1 MNQKVIASNLGRLE
15 ELDFVTGIQ
24 RVTLE
29 LHRYLDHNLN
39 DNYFKFQGYSRR
51 KEFSLKPFNKNPTY
65 AEDPILNQA
74 RVSLEKIDV
83 LLLLDLDMNLDFQ
96 SIIEMKSR
104 RNLTVITNIYDLLPI
119 EHPEW
124 FSKDNSQHKFMSW
137 LIRILRVSDHLV
149 FNSKATLRIFEELSW
164 SFKGATHLIPLGAM
178 KTKSFLPTFI
188 APLKTILCV
197 STIEPRKGHEDLL
210 NAYDKLLSAGE
221 DFRLIF
227 VGKYGWNSQDLVKRI
242 LNHPEYGKRFRWYEK
257 VNDDEL
263 LALYNSATICVV
275 PSYGEGFGLSIEE
288 ALMQGLPVLARDIP
302 VFRERS
308 YSNLFYFEGGGE
320 KLSSAI
326 INTSKFRH
334 LPDYRNIRKMDQF
347 SSEFY
352 KLVISSL

>member
-1 MNQKVIASNLGRLE
+1 MNQKLIASNLGRLE

-29 LHRYLDHNLN
+29 LHKYFFHNLN

-51 KEFSLKPFNKNPTY
+51 KDFIPREFNQNPTY
-65 AEDPILNQA
+65 LQDPILNQVRTPLA
-74 RVSLEKIDV
+74 EIDA

-104 RNLTVITNIYDLLPI
+104 KNLIVITNIYDLLPI
-119 EHPEW
+119 QHPEW
-124 FSKDNSQHKFMSW
+124 FSAGNSQHQFMSW

-149 FNSKATLRIFEELSW
+149 FNSNSTLGIFEELSW
-164 SFKGATHLIPLGAM
+164 NFKGSTHLIPLGAM

-188 APLKTILCV
+188 TPLKTILCV

-210 NAYDKLLSAGE
+210 DAYDKLLSSGA

-227 VGKYGWNSQDLVKRI
+227 VGKYGWNSQDLVKKI

-288 ALMQGLPVLARDIP
+288 ALTQGLPVLARDIP

-308 YSNLFYFEGGGE
+308 YSNLFYFDGGGD

-326 INTSKFRH
+326 MNTTKIKH
-334 LPDYRNIRKMDQF
+334 LPDYQNIRRLDQF
-347 SSEFY
+347 SAEF
-352 KLVISSL
+352 LELATSLL